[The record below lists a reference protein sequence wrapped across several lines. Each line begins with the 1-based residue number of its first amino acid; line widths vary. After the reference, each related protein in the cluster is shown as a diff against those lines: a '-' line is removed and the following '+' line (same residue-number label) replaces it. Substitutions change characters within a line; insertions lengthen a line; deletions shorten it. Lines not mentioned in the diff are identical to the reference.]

1 MLTVIVLSIVVP
13 SVAAAVFMALR
24 GRLPIPIADRR
35 GIALQTIIIMVVL
48 LAIAGAVA
56 AVFITRAGTE
66 TDRLEGDNTDRGA
79 GIGNK
84 TGCDIAG
91 GSWATGAPGTCTVT
105 TT

>member
-24 GRLPIPIADRR
+24 GRLPIPVADRR

-56 AVFITRAGTE
+56 AVLITRAGTE
-66 TDRLEGDNTDRGA
+66 TDRLDADTDRGA
-79 GIGNK
+79 GIGNE

-91 GSWATGAPGTCTVT
+91 GAWTTTPDKCTVP
-105 TT
+105 

>member
-24 GRLPIPIADRR
+24 GRLPIPVADRR

-56 AVFITRAGTE
+56 AVLVTRAGTE
-66 TDRLEGDNTDRGA
+66 TDRLDDGETDRWTE
-79 GIGNK
+79 IGNK
-84 TGCDIAG
+84 TGCEIAG
-91 GSWATGAPGTCTVT
+91 GTWTTKCAAPT
-105 TT
+105 